1 MADERQFTFEIS
13 LSVLNHLGRNLY
25 RSFITVL
32 GEAVSNSWDADA
44 ENVWI
49 YIDRDENY
57 LVIRDDGIGMTADDF
72 QNKFLKIG
80 YTKRKYGETKSA
92 KGRPYIGRKGI
103 GKLALLSCADKISVI
118 SKKENGEYVGGT
130 IDNSGLDRAIN
141 EDLAPQEYPLG
152 DWGKSIFEPYTED
165 HQKGTIVYFDNIK
178 DGIRNTVDYLRK
190 TIALYFR
197 FSLIDDSFNLFLN
210 NKPITLEYLDKLASK
225 TQFIWLINNI
235 QDPYIQRLQENF
247 SPKEVGQITL
257 DDNITGF
264 VASVDKPRDLQIIST
279 DERIGVDLFVN
290 GRLRE
295 RNILKQIPTSR
306 IVENYLYG
314 QIHFN
319 ELDDDEDRFTTARE
333 GIVANDPKYEQLLE
347 TIKRSVI
354 NKIIEDW
361 DKWRV
366 NHRRDGDSE
375 NKRIKSKER
384 KSRELFNVVAEE
396 YTAPPSEAGIIPPDD
411 TDYRKRVEN
420 WVDELGEDAQ
430 FNFGSYAE
438 CFISENLIRKYIQED
453 NIALSTEAQR
463 ESEKWQNVETD
474 SKNKGNISIDIRR
487 VDGDLSY
494 LSMNDLA
501 YLVDKKDP
509 IKEACLARDANEYK
523 PIRDAIAHTALLTD
537 VAKSKLTSVYENI
550 KGRIRTLF
558 SSGD

>member
-49 YIDRDENY
+49 YINRDKNY
-57 LVIRDDGIGMTADDF
+57 LVIKDDGDGMTADDF
-72 QNKFLKIG
+72 QKKFLKIG
-80 YTKRKYGETKSA
+80 YTKRKHGETKSA
-92 KGRPYIGRKGI
+92 KRRPYIGRKGI

-141 EDLAPQEYPLG
+141 EDLTPQEYPLG
-152 DWGKSIFEPYTED
+152 NWEKSIFEPYIED
-165 HQKGTIVYFDNIK
+165 HQKGTIVYFENIK
-178 DGIRNTVDYLRK
+178 DGIRNTVDYLK
-190 TIALYFR
+190 KSIALYFR
-197 FSLIDDSFNLFLN
+197 FSLLDDSFNLFLN
-210 NKPITLEYLDKLASK
+210 DEKITFECLDDLASK
-225 TQFIWLINNI
+225 IQFIWLINNF
-235 QDPYIQRLQENF
+235 QDPYIQRLQEKF
-247 SPKEVGQITL
+247 PPKEEGELTIAN
-257 DDNITGF
+257 NIMGF
-264 VASVDKPRDLQIIST
+264 IVSVAKPSNLQIIST

-333 GIVANDPKYEQLLE
+333 GIVANDPKYGQLLE
-347 TIKRSVI
+347 TIKSSVI
-354 NKIIEDW
+354 NKVIEDW
-361 DKWRV
+361 DEWRV
-366 NHRRDGDSE
+366 NLRMDGDSE
-375 NKRIKSKER
+375 NKRIKRKDR
-384 KSRELFNVVAEE
+384 KSRELFNVVTEE
-396 YTAPPSEAGIIPPDD
+396 YTAPSSEAGIIPPDD
-411 TDYRKRVEN
+411 TDYRERVEN
-420 WVDELGEDAQ
+420 WVNELGEDAQ

-438 CFISENLIRKYIQED
+438 CFISENLIRKYIQEES
-453 NIALSTEAQR
+453 ITLSPEAQN
-463 ESEKWQNVETD
+463 ESEKWQRVETD
-474 SKNKGNISIDIRR
+474 NKDKGNISINIRR
-487 VDGDLSY
+487 VDGNLSY
-494 LSMNDLA
+494 LSMNYLA

-509 IKEACLARDANEYK
+509 IREACLARDANEYK

-550 KGRIRTLF
+550 KGRIKTLI
-558 SSGD
+558 SGS

>member
-44 ENVWI
+44 DNVWI

-57 LVIRDDGIGMTADDF
+57 LVIKDDGDGMTADDF

-80 YTKRKYGETKSA
+80 YTKRKYGETNSA

-130 IDNSGLDRAIN
+130 IDNSGLDKAIN
-141 EDLAPQEYPLG
+141 KDLKPQEYPLG
-152 DWGKSIFEPYTED
+152 NWEKSIFEPYIED
-165 HQKGTIVYFDNIK
+165 HQKGTIVYFENIK
-178 DGIRNTVDYLRK
+178 DGIRNTVDYLK
-190 TIALYFR
+190 KSIALYFR
-197 FSLIDDSFNLFLN
+197 FSLLDDSFNLFLN
-210 NKPITLEYLDKLASK
+210 DEPITIECLDNLAAK
-225 TQFIWLINNI
+225 TQFIWLINDI
-235 QDPYIQRLQENF
+235 RDPYIQRLKEKFPPLEEDKFAVEDNF
-247 SPKEVGQITL
+247 
-257 DDNITGF
+257 TGF
-264 VASVDKPRDLQIIST
+264 IATVEKPRNLSIISS
-279 DERIGVDLFVN
+279 DERIGIDLFVN

-347 TIKRSVI
+347 SIKSSVI
-354 NKIIEDW
+354 NKVIEDW

-366 NHRRDGDSE
+366 NHRMDGDSE
-375 NKRIKSKER
+375 NKRIKRKER

-396 YTAPPSEAGIIPPDD
+396 YTAPLGEAGIIPPDD
-411 TDYRKRVEN
+411 TDYRERVEN
-420 WVDELGEDAQ
+420 WVNELGEDAQ
-430 FNFGSYAE
+430 FNLGSYAE
-438 CFISENLIRKYIQED
+438 CFISENLVRKLIIENSNDISSVQDHIYGLKQTESRNKAAGNINIEIRQA
-453 NIALSTEAQR
+453 NIDTSYLDMTRLASIVDTRSQINCLH
-463 ESEKWQNVETD
+463 ND
-474 SKNKGNISIDIRR
+474 SKQ
-487 VDGDLSY
+487 
-494 LSMNDLA
+494 
-501 YLVDKKDP
+501 
-509 IKEACLARDANEYK
+509 YK
-523 PIRDAIAHTALLTD
+523 PIRDALMHTARLTEE
-537 VAKSKLTSVYENI
+537 AKLKLTSVYDNI
-550 KGRIRTLF
+550 KGRIRTLL
-558 SSGD
+558 SSVN